1 MDKSDREKIIAKNR
15 RAHFD
20 YEILE
25 RYEAGVVLV
34 GSEVKSMRDGKVDV
48 TDAYVSVE
56 RGEAWLKQLYVA
68 PLEHAAAFPHEPR
81 RSRKLLL
88 HSRQIHEIDAS
99 LSRGG
104 LTAVPLRMYFKDGR
118 VKIELAVAK
127 GKKNYDKRAD
137 IAVRDAERDARVAM
151 RERSR

>member
-1 MDKSDREKIIAKNR
+1 MDKSDRETIIAKNR

-20 YEILE
+20 YELLD
-25 RYEAGVVLV
+25 RYEAGLVLV

-56 RGEAWLKQLYVA
+56 RGEAWLRQLFVA

-81 RSRKLLL
+81 RARKLLL
-88 HSRQIHEIDAS
+88 HARQIEEIDTA

-104 LTAVPLRMYFKDGR
+104 LTAVPLRLYFKDGR

-127 GKKNYDKRAD
+127 GKKHFDKRAS
-137 IAVRDAERDARVAM
+137 IAVHDAEREARVAL

>member
-1 MDKSDREKIIAKNR
+1 MDKSDRERLIAKNR

-20 YEILE
+20 YELLE

-34 GSEVKSMRDGKVDV
+34 GSEVKSMRDGKVNA

-56 RGEAWLKQLYVA
+56 RGEAWLKQLFVA
-68 PLEHAAAFPHEPR
+68 PLEHATAFPHEPR
-81 RSRKLLL
+81 RARKLLL
-88 HSRQIHEIDAS
+88 RARQIREIDAA

-104 LTAVPLRMYFKDGR
+104 LTAVPLRLYFKDGR

-127 GKKNYDKRAD
+127 GKKLYDKRAA
-137 IAVRDAERDARVAM
+137 IAGRDAERDARALL